1 MDEQIKS
8 NYFIRDGILYKS
20 CPSCSNNAKKE
31 VFYQCPDFFGYRKE
45 GLYSQSQCIKCRG
58 KNNSGP
64 FLGYT
69 FKDKEDKII
78 PEIRVL
84 PMGKNEFL
92 DINDCKEFL
101 TKEMPER
108 GNTFYYRTHNLVTQ
122 FNALILFQYDGKII
136 AYGFFENEFEE
147 MLDWEFNDYKGYY
160 KFLDNSIKF
169 LDIPITNK
177 EMIEKFNVRLGQG
190 TTKISLN
197 YLPKLF
203 ELFNNIE
210 EEPNDEILEKYNE
223 TRVKTVDEWIKV
235 LKEEKKRDKNKILKI
250 LEFLYGQ
257 KEFTS
262 NAGKIATYLEQDGNM
277 PNLDIVHFGKRIINL
292 TNIEE
297 MYRVN
302 SKNFIY
308 WNIPFT
314 TVPALNKGIFTY
326 KIRPELIKAIEI
338 VFPHWKKNIDE
349 PLFNVEK
356 EILKIKKRKKLVLD
370 DKVTLSKIPLA
381 LIPYKETDRVINDDI
396 EKVPNYAKKVIN
408 DAINT
413 YDSRIIENYIFN
425 LEYDELKD
433 KLSPSQ
439 LKEMTDFYYN
449 RKDRYGYDILSF
461 ELDNGHYVRK
471 YIEVK
476 STKINE
482 KTPIDITNNEVEFA
496 KEHLN
501 HYYIYRVIIIDNANL
516 KISIIS
522 GNELFQKY
530 NLIPTKYKIY
540 GKETN

>member
-1 MDEQIKS
+1 MNEQIKS
-8 NYFIRDGILYKS
+8 TYFIRNDILYKS
-20 CPSCSNNAKKE
+20 CPSCSNNIKKE
-31 VFYQCPDFFGYRKE
+31 VFYQCSDFFGYRKE
-45 GLYSQSQCIKCRG
+45 GLYSQSQCVKCRG

-64 FLGYT
+64 FVGYV
-69 FKDKEDKII
+69 FKEEQEKII
-78 PEIRVL
+78 PEIRAL

-92 DINDCKEFL
+92 DIDDCKYFL
-101 TKEMPER
+101 TNEMPER

-122 FNALILFQYDGKII
+122 PNALILFQYDGKII
-136 AYGFFENEFEE
+136 AYGFFENESEE
-147 MLDWEFNDYKGYY
+147 INKNEFSKYKGYY
-160 KFLDNSIKF
+160 KFFDNSIKF

-203 ELFNNIE
+203 ELFNNVE
-210 EEPNDEILEKYNE
+210 ENSSNEILEKYNE
-223 TRVKTVDEWIKV
+223 TRVKTTEDWIKV
-235 LKEEKKRDKNKILKI
+235 LKEEKKREKNKILKI

-257 KEFTS
+257 KDFTS
-262 NAGKIATYLEQDGNM
+262 NAGKIAIYLDQEGNM
-277 PNLDIVHFGKRIINL
+277 PNLDIVHFGKRVINL
-292 TNIEE
+292 TGIEE
-297 MYRVN
+297 MHRVD
-302 SKNFIY
+302 SENFIY

-314 TVPALNKGIFTY
+314 TVLSLNKGIFTY
-326 KIRPELIKAIEI
+326 KLRPELTKAIGI

-370 DKVTLSKIPLA
+370 DNVTINKISLN
-381 LIPYKETDRVINDDI
+381 LVSYKETDKTINDDI

-425 LEYDELKD
+425 LEYDKLKG
-433 KLSPSQ
+433 KLSPTE
-439 LKEMTDFYYN
+439 LREMTDFYYN

-461 ELDNGHYVRK
+461 ELENGYYVKK

-496 KEHLN
+496 KEHID
-501 HYYIYRVIIIDNANL
+501 HYYIYRVIIINNSKL
-516 KISIIS
+516 KISIIT
-522 GNELFQKY
+522 GTELFQKY
-530 NLIPTKYKIY
+530 NLVPTKYKIY
-540 GKETN
+540 GK